1 MSESSRTRRSW
12 REFPAS
18 GEPDSVATLVGM
30 IAEGRTP
37 MEIIADFP
45 QLTAD
50 DLRHGMA
57 RASDPQMLAKAAADG
72 LTLITADRG
81 GTFGP

>member
-1 MSESSRTRRSW
+1 
-12 REFPAS
+12 
-18 GEPDSVATLVGM
+18 
-30 IAEGRTP
+30 